1 MKVHYEFSR
10 DGITGA
16 RNFSDVEVSEELGA
30 VLAELDREEYN
41 SNQTETR
48 RHESLSNN
56 NDKWDTLIDKTVDI
70 ENEII
75 CNFEYE
81 RLHKAMKQLLPQ
93 QQELVK
99 KVFFQGFTV
108 AEIARQENVT
118 KQSVHER
125 LDRVIKKIKK
135 YLV

>member
-41 SNQTETR
+41 SNQAETR

-56 NDKWDTLIDKTVDI
+56 NDKWNTLVDKTVNV

-108 AEIARQENVT
+108 AEIARQENVD
-118 KQSVHER
+118 HEAIR
-125 LDRVIKKIKK
+125 RRFEKIYKKIKK
-135 YLV
+135 VLN

>member
-41 SNQTETR
+41 SNQAETR

-56 NDKWDTLIDKTVDI
+56 NDKWNTLVDKTVNV

-108 AEIARQENVT
+108 AEIASQENVD
-118 KQSVHER
+118 HEAIR
-125 LDRVIKKIKK
+125 RRFEKIYKKIKK
-135 YLV
+135 VLN

>member
-56 NDKWDTLIDKTVDI
+56 NDKWNTLVDKTVDV

-93 QQELVK
+93 QQELLG
-99 KVFFQGFTV
+99 KVFFDGV
-108 AEIARQENVT
+108 SMAEIARQEGVN
-118 KQSVHER
+118 KSSIHKRFER
-125 LDRVIKKIKK
+125 IFAQLEKF
-135 YLV
+135 LV

>member
-1 MKVHYEFSR
+1 MKVHYEFAR
-10 DGITGA
+10 DKETGA
-16 RNFSDVEVSEELGA
+16 RNFSDALVSEELGA

-56 NDKWDTLIDKTVDI
+56 NDKWNTLVDKTVDI

-75 CNFEYE
+75 CNFENE
-81 RLHKAMKQLLPQ
+81 RLHNAIKQLLPQ

-108 AEIARQENVT
+108 AEIARQENVA